1 MNNPNSLKKS
11 PTRFYIISCQ
21 TLFHQQYFKTI
32 RLIANQRLYHT
43 FSANIVFRLFPLYRF
58 PKRNILT
65 KQLVGQI
72 SDTKLLYVIPY
83 LQGTVLLFEKAKNA
97 LPSGLIRTA
106 IYHTTI
112 NSICHALYSPIADG
126 TGTPTC
132 ISTLPLYIISPFFPS
147 ASCRQ

>member
-1 MNNPNSLKKS
+1 MPSFILIYILLRKCHEKS

-43 FSANIVFRLFPLYRF
+43 FSADIVFKLFPLYRF
-58 PKRNILT
+58 PKRNILA
-65 KQLVGQI
+65 KQ
-72 SDTKLLYVIPY
+72 
-83 LQGTVLLFEKAKNA
+83 
-97 LPSGLIRTA
+97 PSRLIRTA

-112 NSICHALYSPIADG
+112 NSICHALYSPITDG

-132 ISTLPLYIISPFFPS
+132 ISTLPLYTIFPFFPS